1 MLKNGSGFRRLT
13 RSLIR
18 STECELQVGANGLAV
33 LFQQNGSFFGAICG
47 NQSASIENVRIADQQ
62 RLGKT
67 IVELAEQT
75 QRFSS
80 ATALKLRTCEIV
92 SDVVTDLGSVRLG
105 MIQCVNGPGVLM
117 IQEVRVSDRQP
128 GQRSRVLSVMFAGV
142 GFNSGIGCG
151 NTVLQKLQ
159 CHGFQG
165 G

>member
-1 MLKNGSGFRRLT
+1 M
-13 RSLIR
+13 
-18 STECELQVGANGLAV
+18 
-33 LFQQNGSFFGAICG
+33 
-47 NQSASIENVRIADQQ
+47 RIADQQ

-128 GQRSRVLSVMFAGV
+128 GQRSRVLSVMFAGW
-142 GFNSGIGCG
+142 
-151 NTVLQKLQ
+151 
-159 CHGFQG
+159 
-165 G
+165 